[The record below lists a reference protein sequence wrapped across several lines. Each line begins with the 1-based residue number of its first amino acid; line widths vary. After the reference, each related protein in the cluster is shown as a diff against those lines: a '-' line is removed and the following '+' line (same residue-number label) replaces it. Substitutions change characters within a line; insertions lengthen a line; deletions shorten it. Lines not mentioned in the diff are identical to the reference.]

1 MAGGCPGRNHRT
13 YSMHERT
20 AEAVVALVE
29 ALKAHPDD
37 LRVLNAYGSLPAH
50 LVDLLED
57 YEHDLENPA

>member
-1 MAGGCPGRNHRT
+1 MEGQPSTHLDNT
-13 YSMHERT
+13 MHQRT
-20 AEAVVALVE
+20 ADAVVALVE

-37 LRVLNAYGSLPAH
+37 LRTLKAYGDLPTH